1 MERVQA
7 IVIGAG
13 VVGLAVARALAL
25 AGREVMVLEAAEA
38 IGTGVSSRNS
48 EVIHAGVYYPPGS
61 LKARACIAGKDMLY
75 AYCETRGVKTKRVGK
90 IIVATQDAQIP
101 DLEKM
106 RANAAACGMHDLS
119 MISRAEALEMEPQ
132 VHCVAALHS
141 PTTGIIDSHGLM
153 LAFQGDIE
161 NAGGMVVFH
170 APVMALAAE
179 DHGYRVELGG
189 EAPMSLGCD
198 ILVNAASLAAPGLA
212 AGMGGYDASLAPKA
226 YLAKGNYF
234 SLTGVK
240 PPFRGLVYPVPEPGG
255 LGIHATVDLGGQVR
269 FGPDVQWIDAVDYTP
284 DVSRTEKFRQAITSY
299 WPSVPEG
306 ALVASYTG
314 IRPKI
319 AGPGEPNADFV
330 VQGPATH
337 GLNGLVH
344 MFGIESPGLT
354 SSLALAEVVMSALDQ
369 RLVQAAE

>member
-1 MERVQA
+1 MERVGA

-61 LKARACIAGKDMLY
+61 LKARACIRGKAMLY
-75 AYCETRGVKTKRVGK
+75 AYCEARGVPHRRVGK
-90 IIVATQDAQIP
+90 IIVATQEAQIP
-101 DLEKM
+101 DLERM
-106 RANAAACGMHDLS
+106 RANAAACGMTDLTL
-119 MISRAEALEMEPQ
+119 IGRAEALDLEPQ

-141 PTTGIIDSHGLM
+141 PTTGIVDSHGLM
-153 LAFQGDIE
+153 LALQGDIE

-170 APVMALAAE
+170 APVTALAAE
-179 DHGYRVELGG
+179 DHGYRVEVGG
-189 EAPMSLGCD
+189 DAPMTLGCD

-212 AGMGGYDASLAPKA
+212 AAMAGYDASLAPRA
-226 YLAKGNYF
+226 WLAKGNYF
-234 SLTGVK
+234 SLIGVK

-269 FGPDVQWIDAVDYTP
+269 FGPDVQWIDRIDYTP
-284 DVSRTEKFRQAITSY
+284 DDSRIERFRQAIMAY
-299 WPSVPEG
+299 WPQMPEG

-319 AGPGEPNADFV
+319 AGPGEPNADFM
-330 VQGPATH
+330 VQGPAAH
-337 GLNGLVH
+337 GLDGLVH

-354 SSLALAEVVMSALDQ
+354 SCLALAEEVMSALGQ
-369 RLVQAAE
+369 RMAQAAE